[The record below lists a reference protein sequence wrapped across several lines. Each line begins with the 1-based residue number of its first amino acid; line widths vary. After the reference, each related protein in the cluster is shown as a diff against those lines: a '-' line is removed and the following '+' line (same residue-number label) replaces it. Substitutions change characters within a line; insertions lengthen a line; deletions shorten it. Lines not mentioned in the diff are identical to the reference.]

1 MSIMCR
7 NQISLLGI
15 VEKQPQFYFKQNNAN
30 YYRIL
35 LAVERTSGTKD
46 IIPVII
52 SEKQAAGIEIGDCL
66 NIYGKIVSH
75 TVSKNSSRNKLVINV
90 KAKDISTAEK
100 PYPDSNNWVE
110 LDGFICK
117 TPTVRKTS
125 TGINICDFMLAVN
138 IGKKSDYI
146 PVISWY
152 RNAEYMSEIPIGTFV
167 SIEGRLQSR
176 EYKTMRGRDTGPYYH
191 TVYEVSVFRINKTD
205 SSKNDPVTKEVDL
218 DLE

>member
-46 IIPVII
+46 IIPII
-52 SEKQAAGIEIGDCL
+52 LSEKQADGIKIGDCL

-75 TVSKNSSRNKLVINV
+75 IVSKKNGNNQLMINV
-90 KAKDISTAEK
+90 RAKDVNIAEK
-100 PYPDSNNWVE
+100 LYPDSNNWVE

-117 TPTVRKTS
+117 TPTVRKTP
-125 TGINICDFMLAVN
+125 TGINICDFMLATN

-146 PVISWY
+146 PIISWHG
-152 RNAEYMSEIPIGTFV
+152 NAEYMSEIPIGTFV

-176 EYKTMRGRDTGPYYH
+176 KYKKR

-205 SSKNDPVTKEVDL
+205 SSKNDSATKEADL